1 MLLHQTSQ
9 KKSISAKTILKSNF
23 TMSHLLLYRI
33 SGHVKNSF
41 HSSIGISCY
50 YNQSHS
56 HVKSKIVPHERTD
69 EYHVK
74 EIERTMTYEAI
85 NSPCYLV
92 TQSKLFPF
100 NRLSAWFDQYPPT
113 YSVSINGLTHAFIKI
128 NNTAYTRQLMSCLN
142 SIEHFM
148 IADGHHRF
156 AAQKQLFHNQGVSQP
171 LPVFITHT
179 TQALVKSFD
188 LVASMNQ
195 QFCWFAFLLHLKQ
208 SGLISCTQIH
218 EDYQILFNGLHASF
232 RIKNNENGKQ
242 FSDSCLQYT
251 HILNALKTYDGF
263 DGIASEDLIE
273 NNAQH
278 HNINSTN
285 QLRIKIKPPSVSA
298 MYNTALT
305 GSLLPKKS
313 TCFLF
318 KPVEHV
324 TPFLAAPKN
333 DF

>member
-1 MLLHQTSQ
+1 MLLHQAYQ
-9 KKSISAKTILKSNF
+9 QRNISAKTVLHNNF

-33 SGHVKNSF
+33 SGHIKNNY

-56 HVKSKIVPHERTD
+56 HVRSKIVPHEKID

-74 EIERTMTYEAI
+74 EIERTMIYEPI

-92 TQSKLFPF
+92 TQSKLFLF
-100 NRLSAWFDQYPPT
+100 NRLSAWFKQYSPT
-113 YSVSINGLTHAFIKI
+113 YSVSINGLTHSFIKI
-128 NNTAYTRQLMSCLN
+128 NNTEYTRQLMSCLN

-156 AAQKQLFHNQGVSQP
+156 AAQKQLFHDQGVSP
-171 LPVFITHT
+171 SLPVFITHT
-179 TQALVKSFD
+179 TQAVVKSFD

-195 QFCWFAFLLHLKQ
+195 QLCWFAFLHHLKK
-208 SGLISCTQIH
+208 SGLVSCAQTH
-218 EDYQILFNGLHASF
+218 EDYHILFNGLHASF
-232 RIKNNENGKQ
+232 RINNYENGKQ
-242 FSDSCLQYT
+242 FSDSCLQYM
-251 HILNALKTYDGF
+251 HILNALKTYKGL
-263 DGIASEDLIE
+263 DGITSEDLIE
-273 NNAQH
+273 NNVP
-278 HNINSTN
+278 HNNMNPTN

-298 MYNTALT
+298 MYNTALN

-324 TPFLAAPKN
+324 TPFLATPGE
-333 DF
+333 